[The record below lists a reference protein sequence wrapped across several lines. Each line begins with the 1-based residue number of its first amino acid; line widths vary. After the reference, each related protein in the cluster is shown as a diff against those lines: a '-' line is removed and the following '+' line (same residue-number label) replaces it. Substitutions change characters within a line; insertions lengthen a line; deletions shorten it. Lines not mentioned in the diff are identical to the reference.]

1 MKEVEEFVGIDT
13 KAPKVIVQEAASET
27 EQDDSYLARRAGME
41 TVQTSMRG
49 LLNLRD
55 EAPSR
60 KTLLGE

>member
-1 MKEVEEFVGIDT
+1 MKKIEEIVGLDT
-13 KAPKVIVQEAASET
+13 KAPKVVVQQAADT
-27 EQDDSYLARRAGME
+27 TQDDSYLARRAGME

-49 LLNLRD
+49 LLNLKD

>member
-1 MKEVEEFVGIDT
+1 MKKVEEIVGLDT
-13 KAPKVIVQEAASET
+13 KAPKVVVQQAADT
-27 EQDDSYLARRAGME
+27 TQDDSYLARLAGME

-49 LLNLRD
+49 LLNLKD

>member
-1 MKEVEEFVGIDT
+1 MKKVEEIVGLDT
-13 KAPKVIVQEAASET
+13 KAPKVVVQQAADT
-27 EQDDSYLARRAGME
+27 TQDDSYLARRAGME

-49 LLNLRD
+49 LLNLKD

>member
-1 MKEVEEFVGIDT
+1 MKKVEEIVGIDT
-13 KAPKVIVQEAASET
+13 KAPKVVVQEASQT

-49 LLNLRD
+49 LLNLKD

>member
-1 MKEVEEFVGIDT
+1 MKKVEEIVGLDT
-13 KAPKVIVQEAASET
+13 KTPKVVVQQAADT
-27 EQDDSYLARRAGME
+27 TQDDSYLARRAGME

-49 LLNLRD
+49 LLNLKD

>member
-1 MKEVEEFVGIDT
+1 MKKVEEIVGLDT
-13 KAPKVIVQEAASET
+13 KAQKVVVQQAADT
-27 EQDDSYLARRAGME
+27 TQDDSYLARRAGME

-49 LLNLRD
+49 LLNLKD